1 MVTTMLF
8 VTLPGLDNL
17 KILPTTRWFAK
28 LQVACPRRINMRC
41 RRPLYFF
48 KAIAL
53 VANFP

>member
-1 MVTTMLF
+1 MVTTVLF

-48 KAIAL
+48 KAIEL